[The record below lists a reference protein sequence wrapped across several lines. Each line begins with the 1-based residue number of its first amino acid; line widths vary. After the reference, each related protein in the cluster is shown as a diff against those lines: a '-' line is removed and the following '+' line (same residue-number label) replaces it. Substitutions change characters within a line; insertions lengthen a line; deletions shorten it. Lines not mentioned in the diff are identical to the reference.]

1 MSPMATPPR
10 SAGTRTATE
19 RRRPQILRK
28 AAQLF
33 QKKGF
38 HATSMDEVAK
48 ALSLNKATI
57 YHHFPGGKSDLLFG
71 IALAA
76 LEDLN
81 NRVGDVDATPAAR
94 VELFVR
100 AMIEVQ
106 VERSD
111 ETVVY
116 HEELRRMKSLLP
128 REQYAQLRALERSFS
143 ERVADAIAAGIESGA
158 FRDNDPHVTAAL
170 LIALTSSAYRTFR
183 TGKRADVDPLVER
196 YTAFALD
203 GLLARG

>member
-1 MSPMATPPR
+1 MATTPR
-10 SAGTRTATE
+10 TTGTRTATE

-33 QKKGF
+33 QRKGF
-38 HATSMDEVAK
+38 HATSMEEIAG

-81 NRVGDVDATPAAR
+81 NRVADVNDSTTPAER
-94 VELFVR
+94 VELLVR

-116 HEELRRMKSLLP
+116 HEELRRFKALLP
-128 REQYAQLRALERSFS
+128 RDQYAQLRALEHNFS
-143 ERVADAIAAGIESGA
+143 ERVAGAITAGVQDGSFRECDA
-158 FRDNDPHVTAAL
+158 HVVAAL

-196 YTAFALD
+196 YTTFALD
-203 GLLARG
+203 GLRTR

>member
-1 MSPMATPPR
+1 MATTPR
-10 SAGTRTATE
+10 TTGTRTATE
-19 RRRPQILRK
+19 RRRPQILHK

-38 HATSMDEVAK
+38 HATSMEEVAG

-81 NRVGDVDATPAAR
+81 NRVADIDDATPPPKR
-94 VELFVR
+94 VELLVR

-106 VERSD
+106 VERAD

-116 HEELRRMKSLLP
+116 HEELRRMKALLP
-128 REQYAQLRALERSFS
+128 REQYAQLRALEHEFS
-143 ERVADAIAAGIESGA
+143 ERVADAITAGLQDRSFTPCDA
-158 FRDNDPHVTAAL
+158 HVAAAL

-196 YTAFALD
+196 YTTFALD
-203 GLLARG
+203 GLCAR

>member
-1 MSPMATPPR
+1 MATTPR
-10 SAGTRTATE
+10 TTGTRTATE

-38 HATSMDEVAK
+38 HATSMEEVAN

-71 IALAA
+71 IALGA

-81 NRVGDVDATPAAR
+81 DRVADLDATLPPAER
-94 VELFVR
+94 VQLLVR

-106 VERSD
+106 LERAD
-111 ETVVY
+111 ATVVY
-116 HEELRRMKSLLP
+116 HEELRRMKALLP
-128 REQYAQLRALERSFS
+128 REQYAQLRALEHAFS
-143 ERVADAIAAGIESGA
+143 ERVAKAITAGVKDGSFRSCDA
-158 FRDNDPHVTAAL
+158 HVVAAL
-170 LIALTSSAYRTFR
+170 VITLTSSAYRTFR
-183 TGKRADVDPLVER
+183 TGKRADAETLVER
-196 YTAFALD
+196 YTTFALD
-203 GLLARG
+203 GLRAR